1 MPGLGPQLLHFLAV
15 LGLSH
20 QDLLCSHLHINIL
33 AHPALSLRPCLME
46 GDIITFPG
54 VATNVATDGWGVQ
67 PLDKTVAEHSG
78 VDIVRLRCVQLGGQH
93 QQVLRVPHYT
103 LPHPL
108 PPAVERGEQ
117 SREDPVVAEGCCEDC
132 QSLGRCVCLP
142 CCLGEDLPLGTS
154 LQCMDDPFYSV
165 AVLHPVVAEDTLCFE
180 AW

>member
-1 MPGLGPQLLHFLAV
+1 
-15 LGLSH
+15 
-20 QDLLCSHLHINIL
+20 
-33 AHPALSLRPCLME
+33 ME

-108 PPAVERGEQ
+108 PPAV
-117 SREDPVVAEGCCEDC
+117 
-132 QSLGRCVCLP
+132 
-142 CCLGEDLPLGTS
+142 
-154 LQCMDDPFYSV
+154 
-165 AVLHPVVAEDTLCFE
+165 
-180 AW
+180 